1 LSLFDIFKKK
11 PPKNTKYANMLN
23 GYTPIF
29 SQFGD
34 NIYAS
39 DVVQQAIYCI
49 VTEIKKL
56 SPQYVK
62 LNGSDVTSMNSGLQA
77 VLENPNPLMTKSD
90 FLEKIMWQ
98 LYFNYNSFIM
108 PTYYTWTDSNGT
120 EKRSYTGL
128 YPIQPTFVEFIQDV
142 SETLYIRLKFANNYE
157 TTIPYSEIIHIRSH
171 FSVNEFLGGNKQ
183 GQPDNLA
190 LLKTLQLNS
199 DLLNGVAYA
208 MKSSY
213 AINGVVRYNSLMD
226 GGKMEANLRELE
238 RKLSNS
244 ENGFLPLD
252 LSADFTPLERKIELV
267 DPDTLEFIDSKI
279 LRHFGVPLCI
289 LVGDYTKEQYEAF
302 YQKTLEP
309 IIISLSEAFTKTLLT
324 TREYQFGHRIKFFP
338 RDLVFMTVS
347 EKLEMIRLLGDSG
360 TLFENEKRVA
370 LGLKPLSELEGIRMQ
385 SLNYVNTEIANKVQ
399 LGGENNQNEE

>member
-1 LSLFDIFKKK
+1 LGLFDIFKRKFNQK
-11 PPKNTKYANMLN
+11 TKYANTLN

-56 SPQYVK
+56 TPQHVK
-62 LNGSDVTSMNSGLQA
+62 KTGSDVTPVNSSIQA
-77 VLENPNPLMTKSD
+77 VLERPNPLMTKSD
-90 FLEKIMWQ
+90 FLEKVMWQ
-98 LYFNYNSFIM
+98 LYFNYNSFII
-108 PTYYTWTDSNGT
+108 PTYYTWQDSNGT

-128 YPIQPTFVEFIQDV
+128 YPIQPTFVEFIQDI
-142 SETLYIRLKFANNYE
+142 SDTLYVKLRFANDYE
-157 TTIPYSEIIHIRSH
+157 TTVPYKDIIHIRSH
-171 FSVNEFLGGNKQ
+171 YSVNEFLGGNRQ
-183 GQPDNLA
+183 GQPDNCA

-213 AINGVVRYNSLMD
+213 AINGIVRYNSLMD

-238 RKLSNS
+238 KKLSKS
-244 ENGFLPLD
+244 ENGFLPID
-252 LSADFTPLERKIELV
+252 LSAEFTPLERKIELV

-289 LVGDYTKEQYEAF
+289 LTGDYTKEQYEAF

-309 IIISLSEAFTKTLLT
+309 IILSLAEAFTKVLFTE
-324 TREYQFGHRIKFFP
+324 REYQFGNRIQFLP

-360 TLFENEKRVA
+360 TIYENEKRLA
-370 LGLKPLSELEGIRMQ
+370 FGLKPLQELEGVRMQ
-385 SLNYVNTEIANKVQ
+385 SLNYVNTDIANTVQ
-399 LGGENNQNEE
+399 SGGANDE

>member
-1 LSLFDIFKKK
+1 LGLFDIFKQKFSKK
-11 PPKNTKYANMLN
+11 TKYANTLN

-56 SPQYVK
+56 TPQHVK
-62 LNGSDVTSMNSGLQA
+62 KTGSDVIPVKSSIQA
-77 VLENPNPLMTKSD
+77 VLESPNSLMTKSD
-90 FLEKIMWQ
+90 FLEKVMWQ
-98 LYFNYNSFIM
+98 LYFNYNSFIV
-108 PTYYTWTDSNGT
+108 PTYYTWKDSNGT

-142 SETLYIRLKFANNYE
+142 SDTLYVKLRFVNNYE
-157 TTIPYSEIIHIRSH
+157 TTIPYKDIIHIRSH
-171 FSVNEFLGGNKQ
+171 YSVNEFLGGNRQ
-183 GQPDNLA
+183 GQPDNCA

-213 AINGVVRYNSLMD
+213 AINGIVKYNSLMD

-238 RKLSNS
+238 KKLSKS
-244 ENGFLPLD
+244 ENGFLPID
-252 LSADFTPLERKIELV
+252 LSAEFTPLERKIELV

-289 LVGDYTKEQYEAF
+289 LTGDYTKEQYEAF

-309 IIISLSEAFTKTLLT
+309 IILSLAEAFTKVLFTE
-324 TREYQFGHRIKFFP
+324 REYQVGNRIQFLP

-360 TLFENEKRVA
+360 TIYENEKRLA
-370 LGLKPLSELEGIRMQ
+370 FGLKPLQELEGIRMQ
-385 SLNYVNTEIANKVQ
+385 SLNYVNTDIANTVQ
-399 LGGENNQNEE
+399 SGGANDE

>member
-1 LSLFDIFKKK
+1 MGLFDIFKRKFNQK
-11 PPKNTKYANMLN
+11 TKYANTLN

-56 SPQYVK
+56 TPQHVK
-62 LNGSDVTSMNSGLQA
+62 KTGSDVTPVNSSIQS
-77 VLENPNPLMTKSD
+77 VLERPNPLMTKSD
-90 FLEKIMWQ
+90 FLEKVMWQ
-98 LYFNYNSFIM
+98 LYFNYNSFII
-108 PTYYTWTDSNGT
+108 PTYYTWQDSNGT

-128 YPIQPTFVEFIQDV
+128 YPIQPTFVEFIQDI
-142 SETLYIRLKFANNYE
+142 SDTLYVKLRFANNYE
-157 TTIPYSEIIHIRSH
+157 TTIPYKDIIHIRSH
-171 FSVNEFLGGNKQ
+171 YSVNEFLGGNRQ
-183 GQPDNLA
+183 GQPDNCA

-213 AINGVVRYNSLMD
+213 AINGIVRYNSLMD

-238 RKLSNS
+238 KKLSKS
-244 ENGFLPLD
+244 ENGFLPID
-252 LSADFTPLERKIELV
+252 LSAEFTPLERKIELV

-289 LVGDYTKEQYEAF
+289 LTGDYTKEQYEAF

-309 IIISLSEAFTKTLLT
+309 IILSLAEAFTKVLFTE
-324 TREYQFGHRIKFFP
+324 REYQFGNRIQFLP

-360 TLFENEKRVA
+360 TIYENEKRLA
-370 LGLKPLSELEGIRMQ
+370 FGLKPLQELEGVRMQ
-385 SLNYVNTEIANKVQ
+385 SLNYVNTDIANTVQ
-399 LGGENNQNEE
+399 SGGANDE

>member
-1 LSLFDIFKKK
+1 
-11 PPKNTKYANMLN
+11 MLN

-56 SPQYVK
+56 SPQHIK
-62 LNGSDVTSMNSGLQA
+62 ISGSDITSINSNLQA

-108 PTYYTWTDSNGT
+108 PTYYTWTDNNGT

-157 TTIPYSEIIHIRSH
+157 TTIPYGEVIHIRSH
-171 FSVNEFLGGNKQ
+171 FSVNEFLGGNRQ
-183 GQPDNLA
+183 GQPDNCA

-213 AINGVVRYNSLMD
+213 TINGVIKYNTMLD
-226 GGKMEANLRELE
+226 KGKTIANLKELE
-238 RKLSNS
+238 EKLSKS

-252 LSADFTPLERKIELV
+252 LSAEFTPLERKIELV

-289 LVGDYTKEQYEAF
+289 LTGDYTKEQYEAF

-309 IIISLSEAFTKTLLT
+309 IIISLSEAFTKTLFT
-324 TREYQFGHRIKFFP
+324 AREYQFGNRIKFFP

-370 LGLKPLSELEGIRMQ
+370 LGLKPLQSLEGVRMQ
-385 SLNYVNTEIANKVQ
+385 SLNYVNTNIANKVQ
-399 LGGENNQNEE
+399 LGGENQNEE